1 MSTIIFD
8 VDGTICP
15 IKKEN
20 EDYKDL
26 IPNADMINKIR
37 ELKQDGYR
45 IVFFTARNM
54 RTYNGDI
61 DKILKHTKPVLE
73 AWLQKWEIPY
83 DELIFGKPYPGK
95 EGFYVDDKT
104 LRPNELLSMNKDDI
118 SLFLKGSDKNE
129 V

>member
-1 MSTIIFD
+1 MNTIVFD

-15 IKKEN
+15 IKKDN
-20 EDYKDL
+20 EDYGDL
-26 IPNADMINKIR
+26 LPNADMINKIR

-61 DKILKHTKPVLE
+61 DKILKYTKPVLE

>member
-1 MSTIIFD
+1 MNTIVFD

-61 DKILKHTKPVLE
+61 DKILKAEQLGISFIPELYNIITKIGNIGDELKDADGRVIDAKE
-73 AWLQKWEIPY
+73 LQK
-83 DELIFGKPYPGK
+83 
-95 EGFYVDDKT
+95 V
-104 LRPNELLSMNKDDI
+104 KD
-118 SLFLKGSDKNE
+118 
-129 V
+129 